1 MTHAPTPTKSGA
13 AADNYA
19 AGTQLVSHLE
29 IITTTVTVNQI
40 DYQVQ
45 SPTSVMT
52 YPAFRRE
59 GWSSRLSRQAAERI
73 DNGGADIGVLMCAP
87 DLINFYGRVGWTH
100 VPGAAIVA
108 GPDRRTWTSDDI
120 LLIRPASR
128 KITTLLEDLKHH
140 PMRIASEW

>member
-73 DNGGADIGVLMCAP
+73 DNVAP
-87 DLINFYGRVGWTH
+87 
-100 VPGAAIVA
+100 
-108 GPDRRTWTSDDI
+108 TSACSCV
-120 LLIRPASR
+120 RP
-128 KITTLLEDLKHH
+128 I
-140 PMRIASEW
+140 